1 MLIMVTARITTEE
14 QRDAIHNVIIKHP
27 KVADWYRHMGNQWVI
42 ALEDI
47 SIYDFN
53 DYLGNA
59 FEDDERPTLLV
70 NTLHSYNGWHSKEFW
85 TFIKKHK
92 TLAEPEATG
101 KAAKAKPDDEYT
113 LDPADYEVRDA
124 LTLDSLDL
132 DEASDEIVTRYFQ
145 RMAFFKHAADK
156 GFSLPENHQ
165 NLIISGK
172 TGVGKSTLAKAI
184 GLAFAAQNTQRK
196 VPVYF
201 VKIAQIIG
209 RYRGHTQKNM
219 QALLDMAENGIII
232 FDEIDTFL
240 DIDSDD
246 KNALNVLNTH
256 LTDKPNEP
264 VILGTIY
271 EHNRARFFDFNTGM
285 KSRFPSTIIV
295 PEQDS
300 RTLSKIFEAAVTD
313 TGMPYDPAI
322 VAEVENLVQQIRT
335 AQRSNFGHIREVE
348 NIMGAVITNMAA
360 RHAADPDGF
369 EYYVTL
375 ADIPVRD
382 RQSGEL
388 VARKIEAAKNPDHVA
403 DENATAQSED
413 KTPSTSGG
421 VIPFP
426 HLDRK

>member
-1 MLIMVTARITTEE
+1 MLIMVTARIATEE
-14 QRDAIHNVIIKHP
+14 KRDELHNIIIKHP

-42 ALEDI
+42 ELDETGLH
-47 SIYDFN
+47 DFN

-59 FEDDERPTLLV
+59 FPEGERPTLLV

-85 TFIKKHK
+85 SFIRKHK
-92 TLAEPEATG
+92 ALAEPEAKG
-101 KAAKAKPDDEYT
+101 KAAKVKPDTEYT

-124 LTLDSLDL
+124 LTLKDLDL
-132 DEASDEIVTRYFQ
+132 DEATDDIVTRYFQ

-156 GFSLPENHQ
+156 GFTLPENHQ

-184 GLAFAAQNTQRK
+184 GLAFAAQNTERK

-201 VKIAQIIG
+201 VKVAQIIG

-219 QALLDMAENGIII
+219 QALLDMAKHGIII

-285 KSRFPSTIIV
+285 KSRFPTTIVV
-295 PEQDS
+295 PEQTS
-300 RTLSKIFEAAVTD
+300 RTLSQIFETAVSN

-322 VAEVENLVQQIRT
+322 VTEVENLVQQIRS
-335 AQRSNFGHIREVE
+335 AQRSNFGHIREIE
-348 NIMGAVITNMAA
+348 NIMGAVISSMAA

-382 RQSGEL
+382 RQTGEL
-388 VARKIEAAKNPDHVA
+388 VPRPLTLTEP
-403 DENATAQSED
+403 
-413 KTPSTSGG
+413 KTVTRPSG
-421 VIPFP
+421 VVSFP
-426 HLDRK
+426 TLKKD